1 MHVIRTA
8 LSYEI
13 SPRARMVHHR
23 HQQLSTN
30 AVLETSKT
38 PLSGL
43 YAATRLSVNVNKIAT
58 IRNARGG
65 SLPCPIEAAQRLCDW
80 GVEGITVHPRPDG
93 RHITYDDVRRMR
105 DLVGASGAE
114 FNIEGYPSDTF
125 MQLVAEVRPDQVTLV
140 PDPPDVLTSNAG
152 WDTVKNAGK
161 LSEVLATLRAIRLR
175 SSLFIGVEP
184 GMIEGAAALGAKRI
198 ELYTEAYAAGFI
210 KAARSAGAAQAAVA
224 PYAEA
229 AKRAAVLGLGVN
241 AGHDLDLDN
250 LAFFDENLP
259 ELLEV
264 SIGHA
269 FVSDALYLGMRETLA
284 RYQACLVGQ
293 SSTAN
298 PAPK

>member
-1 MHVIRTA
+1 
-8 LSYEI
+8 
-13 SPRARMVHHR
+13 
-23 HQQLSTN
+23 
-30 AVLETSKT
+30 
-38 PLSGL
+38 
-43 YAATRLSVNVNKIAT
+43 
-58 IRNARGG
+58 
-65 SLPCPIEAAQRLCDW
+65 
-80 GVEGITVHPRPDG
+80 
-93 RHITYDDVRRMR
+93 
-105 DLVGASGAE
+105 
-114 FNIEGYPSDTF
+114 
-125 MQLVAEVRPDQVTLV
+125 VAEVRPDQVTLV

-152 WDTVKNAGK
+152 WDTVKNAGQ
-161 LSEVLATLRAIRLR
+161 LREVLATLRAIRLR

-198 ELYTEAYAAGFI
+198 ELYTEAYAVGFS
-210 KAARSAGAAQAAVA
+210 KAARAAGAAQAAVA

-284 RYQACLVGQ
+284 RYRACLVGQ

-298 PAPK
+298 PAAK